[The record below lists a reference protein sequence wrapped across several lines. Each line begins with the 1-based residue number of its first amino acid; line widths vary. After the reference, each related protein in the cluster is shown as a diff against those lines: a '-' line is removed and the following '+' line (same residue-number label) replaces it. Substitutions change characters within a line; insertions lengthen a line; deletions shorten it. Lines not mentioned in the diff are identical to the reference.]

1 MRRWRRVGIAVG
13 LLGAA
18 LGAAWGAEAG
28 GTGAT
33 PRASASDGGG
43 SAGALSVGSE
53 PVRLDPADFS
63 LRIDNPYYPLAPG
76 DRRIVRET
84 DMEGA
89 KVRGVVSVTR
99 RTKRLANGVTARVV
113 NDRVR
118 EGGEVVED
126 AREWY
131 AQDSA
136 GNVWYF
142 GEDTVKCRSG
152 KVVRRDR
159 FEAGVG
165 GAQPGVIMPADP
177 QVGLTFR
184 KGYDPGNAEDVGEV
198 LSLNERA
205 EVPFGKFRNE
215 VLLVKETSPLEPDA
229 LEYAFYAKGV
239 GPVLV
244 LQISGGSAREELLRY
259 GHRRQVKLPARRD
272 RCG

>member
-1 MRRWRRVGIAVG
+1 MGKCTRVGIALG

-18 LGAAWGAEAG
+18 LGAALGAEAG
-28 GTGAT
+28 STEGAA
-33 PRASASDGGG
+33 RASASDGGD
-43 SAGALSVGSE
+43 SAGAPRARGEL
-53 PVRLDPADFS
+53 VRRDPADFS
-63 LRIDNPYYPLAPG
+63 VRIDNPYFPLAPG
-76 DRRIVRET
+76 DRRIVREW
-84 DMEGA
+84 DVEGA

-99 RTKRLANGVTARVV
+99 RTKRLANGVKARVV

-118 EGGEVVED
+118 EDGEVVED

-142 GEDTVKCRSG
+142 GEDTVKCRNG
-152 KVVRRDR
+152 KVARRDR

-177 QVGLTFR
+177 QVGLAFR
-184 KGYDPGNAEDVGEV
+184 KAYDPGNAEDVGEV
-198 LSLNERA
+198 LSINERA
-205 EVPFGKFRNE
+205 EVPFRKFTSE

-229 LEYAFYAKGV
+229 LEYAFYAKRV

-244 LQISGGSAREELLRY
+244 IEISGGSAREELVRY
-259 GHRRQVKLPARRD
+259 RHGQQVKLPAGRD

>member
-1 MRRWRRVGIAVG
+1 MRKWRRVGIAVG

-28 GTGAT
+28 GTEAT
-33 PRASASDGGG
+33 ATASASDGGG
-43 SAGALSVGSE
+43 SAGALPVGSE

-84 DMEGA
+84 DVGGA
-89 KVRGVVSVTR
+89 KARGVVSVTR

-118 EGGEVVED
+118 EDGEVVED

-142 GEDTVKCRSG
+142 GEDTVECKNG
-152 KVVRRDR
+152 KVARRGG

-184 KGYDPGNAEDVGEV
+184 KAYDPGNTEDVGEV

-229 LEYAFYAKGV
+229 LEYALYAKGV

-244 LQISGGSAREELLRY
+244 LQVSGGSAREELLRY
-259 GHRRQVKLPARRD
+259 RHGRQVKLPARRD